1 MQELLV
7 GAEVG
12 GYRVEEVAGRGG
24 MGTVYRATQ
33 LSLGRT
39 VALKVISAA
48 LFDDATARERF
59 RGEAW
64 IAARL
69 DHPNLVDVYD
79 AGEVDGVTFIAMRF
93 VEGPDLRELLRAADG
108 LEIGRGLGLLGQV
121 ADALDAAH
129 AAGLVHRDVKPA
141 NILVGPGDRAFLTD
155 FGLTRLAAA
164 TDGPT
169 ISGGWVGSR
178 DFVAPEQI
186 RGDRLSAATDVYSLG
201 CVLYQVLAGRVP
213 FERETVEGSVW
224 AHLHAAP
231 PVPSRLG
238 PGLRPFDAVVA
249 RALAK
254 DPGRRYGSAGE
265 LARAA
270 AQAGVSA
277 TSRGSAD
284 RTLVS
289 PVGSASRRTDTGREA
304 GLRET
309 EGGPRGRAV
318 GRPARISSRVLVGRG
333 EELAQL
339 HQTVDRAAAG
349 FPSLTCI
356 AGEAGIGKTRLVGEL
371 GFAARTRGVRVL
383 TGACV
388 GLDSCE
394 IPYGPILGAL
404 RASAGAGL
412 TAAFD
417 GLESRAHAE
426 LSRALPGLFPG
437 TKAVDTG
444 EPERS

>member
-1 MQELLV
+1 VTGLLYNGEMQELLV

-12 GYRVEEVAGRGG
+12 GYRVEAVAGRGG

-186 RGDRLSAATDVYSLG
+186 RGGRLSAATDVYSLG

-238 PGLRPFDAVVA
+238 PGPRPFDAVVA
-249 RALAK
+249 
-254 DPGRRYGSAGE
+254 PGPG
-265 LARAA
+265 
-270 AQAGVSA
+270 Q
-277 TSRGSAD
+277 
-284 RTLVS
+284 
-289 PVGSASRRTDTGREA
+289 
-304 GLRET
+304 
-309 EGGPRGRAV
+309 GPGTTVWV
-318 GRPARISSRVLVGRG
+318 GR
-333 EELAQL
+333 
-339 HQTVDRAAAG
+339 
-349 FPSLTCI
+349 
-356 AGEAGIGKTRLVGEL
+356 
-371 GFAARTRGVRVL
+371 
-383 TGACV
+383 
-388 GLDSCE
+388 
-394 IPYGPILGAL
+394 
-404 RASAGAGL
+404 
-412 TAAFD
+412 
-417 GLESRAHAE
+417 
-426 LSRALPGLFPG
+426 
-437 TKAVDTG
+437 
-444 EPERS
+444 